1 MMPLDP
7 AWLAILGQIST
18 DPNQFNNYLV
28 LGFVVMLLIGM
39 VYIVSLLA
47 RQRNIQQDIRLL
59 RQILQEDE
67 DRLDR

>member
-1 MMPLDP
+1 MPLDST
-7 AWLAILGQIST
+7 WLVILGQIST